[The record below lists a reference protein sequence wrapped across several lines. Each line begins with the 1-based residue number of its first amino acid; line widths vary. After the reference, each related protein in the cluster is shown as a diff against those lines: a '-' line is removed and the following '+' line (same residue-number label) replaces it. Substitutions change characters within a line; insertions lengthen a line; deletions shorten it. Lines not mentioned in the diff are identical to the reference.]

1 MISLK
6 RITLRSENLI
16 ISENMAQDFDFTGT
30 LGKQAHSKLRN
41 CFSSVPV
48 ELKDQSDFGYY

>member
-1 MISLK
+1 MRLA
-6 RITLRSENLI
+6 RILRSENLI
-16 ISENMAQDFDFTGT
+16 IPESMAQDFDFTGG

-41 CFSSVPV
+41 CFSSAPV